1 MGYLSTFARGFI
13 YCVSRK
19 GVTGENTDFSEALK
33 SYITRCRSAT
43 SLPLAVG
50 FGIKEKGDI
59 DFLRGK
65 ADIAVIGT
73 QTIRVMEEKGTAAVK
88 AFIRGLR

>member
-1 MGYLSTFARGFI
+1 MLIVIF
-13 YCVSRK
+13 
-19 GVTGENTDFSEALK
+19 
-33 SYITRCRSAT
+33 
-43 SLPLAVG
+43 
-50 FGIKEKGDI
+50 KEKRDI